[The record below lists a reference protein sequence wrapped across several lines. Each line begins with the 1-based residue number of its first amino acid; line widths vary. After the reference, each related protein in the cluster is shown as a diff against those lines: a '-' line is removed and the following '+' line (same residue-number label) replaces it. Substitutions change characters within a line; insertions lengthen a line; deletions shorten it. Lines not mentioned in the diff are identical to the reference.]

1 MAIAGKYGGIA
12 NIRGFGLMIGA
23 DFVDADGHPDTARC
37 TAVIDH
43 CRNEGR
49 LILMTAGAIGNTVRF
64 MPPLVVT
71 KEEMSTA
78 LQALEKAVAA
88 TG

>member
-1 MAIAGKYGGIA
+1 
-12 NIRGFGLMIGA
+12 
-23 DFVDADGHPDTARC
+23 
-37 TAVIDH
+37 VIDH

-78 LQALEKAVAA
+78 LQALERAVAA